1 MLPSQYIKK
10 YSFGTRKK
18 GKPNPKNMERR
29 LKSSQE
35 NNIDNHAQMLSDFE

>member
-1 MLPSQYIKK
+1 
-10 YSFGTRKK
+10 
-18 GKPNPKNMERR
+18 MERR